1 MERRLAAIVA
11 ADMVGYSRL
20 MAADEE
26 RVLARHAAHHKELID
41 PKIAEY
47 GGRIVK
53 TTGDGFLAE
62 FPSVVDALR
71 SAVTIQLAMVEREAA
86 SDDAHKIAYRMGINL
101 GDIIIEDNDI
111 YGNGVNVAAR
121 LESIAEPGGIFVSR
135 TVVSHVSSKVAS
147 GFADLGDRDLKNIPE
162 PVQVFRVEMR
172 PEAKGTARPA
182 SRSWLRPA
190 VFAASFLA
198 LVLLGAALWL
208 RPWEATVE
216 PAREAQ
222 MAIPL
227 PDKPSIAVLPF
238 ANLSGD
244 PNEDYF
250 ADGVTDD
257 LISDLSRL
265 SGLFVISRSS
275 VFTYKGKAVKIREV
289 AEELGVRF
297 VLEGSI
303 KRAGAQIRINTQLI
317 DASTGGQV
325 WAERYDYAYAD
336 LFSLQDAVIGKIVA
350 ALSVELTD
358 REAARLARRPTD
370 NLEAYDFYLR
380 AEAGRNTWG
389 MGGRAEALI
398 NYQKAIALDPQFAE
412 AYSGDARTAVDI
424 WRFDLDSVM
433 PAAVARRRAYD
444 AAERALVLAPDS
456 ARAFSVLALI
466 QMVDGRHSEAIGSAR
481 HAVQLDP
488 NGSDALIDLAIVLTY
503 AGQHEQATEAMDKAL
518 RLDPNPLPHIWGI
531 HGFVLFFNKKFEQ
544 ALGAFER
551 SRATMASFGLSEM
564 LAMTYA
570 QLGRLDDARSEVD
583 ELLKDFPGL
592 SIAYFRAIYAHHKSK
607 ADLNFRIDSLRAAG
621 LPDWPFGYETRPED
635 RLNHEEIKELALGRT
650 WVGQDNFGSPFIQ
663 QMNEDGKM
671 AYRDPRYLLS
681 GEAWVER
688 DTICYHFS
696 GTNIGRERC
705 HPIYRNPK
713 GSPDSKNEFIEVGLI
728 SIHFFSPQ

>member
-1 MERRLAAIVA
+1 MRRRLAAIVA

-26 RVLARHAAHHKELID
+26 QVLTRQAAHRKELID

-71 SAVTIQLAMVEREAA
+71 SAVGIQLAMAERE
-86 SDDAHKIAYRMGINL
+86 SSNDDARKIVYRMGVNL
-101 GDIIIEDNDI
+101 GDIVIEDDDI

-121 LESIAEPGGIFVSR
+121 LESIAEPGGIIVSR
-135 TVVSHVSSKVAS
+135 TVVSHVSGKVAS
-147 GFADLGDRDLKNIPE
+147 GFADLGDRELKNIPE
-162 PVQVFRVEMR
+162 PVQVFRVELR
-172 PEAKGTARPA
+172 AEAKGTARPA
-182 SRSWLRPA
+182 SRPWPRPV
-190 VFAASFLA
+190 VFAASVLLLA
-198 LVLLGAALWL
+198 ILGAALWL
-208 RPWEATVE
+208 RPWETAVE
-216 PAREAQ
+216 PAREEQ
-222 MAIPL
+222 MAFPL

-244 PNEDYF
+244 PDEEYF

-257 LISDLSRL
+257 LISDLSRV
-265 SGLFVISRSS
+265 SGLFVIARNS
-275 VFTYKGKAVKIREV
+275 VFTYKGKAVKIRAV

-303 KRAGAQIRINTQLI
+303 KRAGDQIRINTQLI

-325 WAERYDYAYAD
+325 WAERYDYLYAD
-336 LFSLQDAVIGKIVA
+336 LFALQDEVISKIVA
-350 ALSVELTD
+350 ALSIKLTD
-358 REAARLARRPTD
+358 QEATLLARRPTE

-380 AEAGRNTWG
+380 AEVGRNTWNMNG
-389 MGGRAEALI
+389 LAEALV
-398 NYQKAIALDPQFAE
+398 NYQKAIALAPDFAE

-424 WRFDLDSVM
+424 WRFDLDTIM
-433 PAAVARRRAYD
+433 PAVVARRRAYD
-444 AAERALVLAPDS
+444 AAERALALAPDS
-456 ARAFSVLALI
+456 ARAYSVLALI

-481 HAVQLDP
+481 HAVALDP
-488 NGSDALIDLAIVLTY
+488 NGSDALIDLALVLTY
-503 AGQHEQATEAMDKAL
+503 AGQHEQAVEAMDKAL
-518 RLDPNPLPHIWGI
+518 RLDPNPPAHVRGT
-531 HGFVLFFNKKFEQ
+531 HGFVLFFDRQFERALAAFEQ
-544 ALGAFER
+544 SLPTI
-551 SRATMASFGLSEM
+551 SSFGLSEL

-570 QLGRLDDARSEVD
+570 QLGRLDDARAEVD
-583 ELLKDFPGL
+583 ELLKRFPGFSVSL
-592 SIAYFRAIYAHHKSK
+592 TRTIYSYHKST
-607 ADLNFRIDSLRAAG
+607 ADLNLRLDSLRTAG

-635 RLNHEEIKELALGRT
+635 RLKHQEIKALALGRT

-663 QMNEDGKM
+663 QINKDGKT

-688 DTICYHFS
+688 DTICYHFPGS
-696 GTNIGRERC
+696 NVGRKSC

-713 GSPDSKNEFIEVGLI
+713 GSPDARNEYIEVGRI
-728 SIHFFSPQ
+728 SINFFSPK

>member
-1 MERRLAAIVA
+1 LERRLAAILA

-26 RVLARHAAHHKELID
+26 RVLARQTAHRKELID

-47 GGRIVK
+47 GGHIVK

-71 SAVTIQLAMVEREAA
+71 SAVTIQLAMAEREAA
-86 SDDAHKIAYRMGINL
+86 SDDAQKIAYRMGINL
-101 GDIIIEDNDI
+101 GDIIIEDDDI

-172 PEAKGTARPA
+172 PEAKGTSRPA
-182 SRSWLRPA
+182 SRPWPRPA
-190 VFAASFLA
+190 VFAAS
-198 LVLLGAALWL
+198 VLLLAILGATLWL
-208 RPWEATVE
+208 RPWETAVE

-222 MAIPL
+222 MAFPL

-244 PNEDYF
+244 PDKEYF

-257 LISDLSRL
+257 LISDLSRV
-265 SGLFVISRSS
+265 SGLFVIARNS
-275 VFTYKGKAVKIREV
+275 VFTYKGKAVRIREV

-303 KRAGAQIRINTQLI
+303 KRAGDQIRINTQLI

-325 WAERYDYAYAD
+325 WAERYDYLYAD
-336 LFSLQDAVIGKIVA
+336 LFALQDEVIGKIVA
-350 ALSVELTD
+350 ALSIKLTD
-358 REAARLARRPTD
+358 QEATLLARRPTE

-380 AEAGRNTWG
+380 AEVGRNTWHMNG
-389 MGGRAEALI
+389 LAEALV
-398 NYQKAIALDPQFAE
+398 NYQKAIALAPDFAE

-424 WRFDLDSVM
+424 WRFDLDTIM
-433 PAAVARRRAYD
+433 PAVVARRRAYD
-444 AAERALVLAPDS
+444 AAERALALAPDS
-456 ARAFSVLALI
+456 ARAYSVLALI

-481 HAVQLDP
+481 HAVALDP
-488 NGSDALIDLAIVLTY
+488 NGSEALIDLALVLTY
-503 AGQHEQATEAMDKAL
+503 AGQHEQAVQAMDKAL
-518 RLDPNPLPHIWGI
+518 RLDPNPPAHVRGT
-531 HGFVLFFNKKFEQ
+531 HGLVLFFDRQFEIALEAFEQ
-544 ALGAFER
+544 AR
-551 SRATMASFGLSEM
+551 PTMSSFDLSEL

-570 QLGRLDDARSEVD
+570 QLGRFDEARAEVD
-583 ELLKDFPGL
+583 ELLKRFPGY
-592 SIAYFRAIYAHHKSK
+592 SVSFIRTIYSYHKSK
-607 ADLNFRIDSLRAAG
+607 ADLNLRLDSLRTAG
-621 LPDWPFGYETRPED
+621 LPDWPFGYETRSED
-635 RLNHEEIKELALGRT
+635 RLKHEEIKALALGRT

-663 QMNEDGKM
+663 QINEDGKT
-671 AYRDPRYLLS
+671 AYRNPRYLLS

-688 DTICYHFS
+688 DTICYHFPGS
-696 GTNIGRERC
+696 NVGRKSC

-713 GSPDSKNEFIEVGLI
+713 GSPDARNEYIEVGRI
-728 SIHFFSPQ
+728 SINFFSPK